1 MTGNSLFVGRDDELA
16 RLLRLKEKRTAS
28 LAVIKGRR
36 RVGKSRLAREY
47 GAHFERCAILTGL
60 PPDPGVDAQ
69 AQRDDFAQQL
79 VDVLGVERPGAGDWG
94 HLLRVLAGQ
103 VRQGSVLVVL
113 DEITWLGSH
122 DPTFLGKLKTVW
134 DTHFSLNPDLVLLL
148 TGSMSLWLEDNLLRS
163 TGFVGRI
170 SLEMDLAPLPLDA
183 CPAFWGEHASR
194 VSAHE
199 MLRLMAVTGTI
210 PRYLEEIVPG
220 RPAEDNIRAMCF
232 SGDGFLFREFDRL
245 FSDLYGERGGL
256 YRRLV
261 SKLRDGPRTP
271 RELYRAL
278 GMAASG
284 KVLRHLEDLVSCGFV
299 ARDHAWNLATGHE
312 SRLSRFR
319 LSDNYLRF
327 YLKYVEPNRRRILRG
342 TYRGPGAWT
351 SIAGLQFENLVL
363 QARVRLFE
371 ALGIPPDEVVYDNP
385 YFRHPTKRLPGVQID
400 YLIQTRFK
408 TLYVCET
415 KFSQD
420 RLGASV
426 IDEVQ
431 ARIERLRPPRGFS
444 VRPVLIHASA
454 VTPALSEAEFF
465 ASIVDFSAFLR
476 RS

>member
-1 MTGNSLFVGRDDELA
+1 MSRDTLFVGREDELA
-16 RLLRLKEKRTAS
+16 RLLRLREKRTAS
-28 LAVIKGRR
+28 LAVLKGRR

-47 GAHFERCAILTGL
+47 GAHFERSIIITGL

-79 VDVLGVERPGAGDWG
+79 VDVLGVGRPRSRDWG
-94 HLLRVLAGQ
+94 HLLRALADQ
-103 VRQGSVLVVL
+103 VRHGSVLVVL

-148 TGSMSLWLEDNLLRS
+148 TGSMSLWLEDNLLGS
-163 TGFVGRI
+163 TGFVGRV
-170 SLEMDLAPLPLDA
+170 SLEMDLQPLPLDA
-183 CPAFWGEHASR
+183 CPAFWGEHAGR

-199 MLRLMAVTGTI
+199 MLRLMSVTGTI
-210 PRYLEEIVPG
+210 PRYLEELVPG
-220 RPAEDNIRAMCF
+220 RSTEENIRAMCF
-232 SGDGFLFREFDRL
+232 AGDGFLFREFDRL

-256 YRRLV
+256 YRRLA

-271 RELYRAL
+271 KEMYRAL
-278 GMAASG
+278 GVAASG
-284 KVLRHLEDLVSCGFV
+284 KVLRHLEDLVSCGF
-299 ARDHAWNLATGHE
+299 ATRDYSWNLATGQP
-312 SRLSRFR
+312 SRRSRFR

-327 YLKYVEPNRRRILRG
+327 YLKYIEPNRHRIRRG
-342 TYRGPGAWT
+342 AYRGPGAWS
-351 SIAGLQFENLVL
+351 SIAGLQFENLIL
-363 QARVRLFE
+363 QARGRLFE
-371 ALGIPPDEVVYDNP
+371 ALGVPLDEVVYDNP
-385 YFRHPTKRLPGVQID
+385 YFRLATKRLPGVQVD

-431 ARIERLRPPRGFS
+431 ARIGRLRPPRGFS
-444 VRPVLIHASA
+444 IRPVLIHASS
-454 VTPALSEAEFF
+454 VTPHVAEAEFF
-465 ASIVDFSAFLR
+465 ASIVDVSTFLKR
-476 RS
+476 